1 MSSDTPKAPPGCE
14 PIEGGAA
21 YQITDGEAFLD
32 AIRPAV
38 EAGLAHAEDDAT
50 ERSGDGWSGTI
61 TCPACP
67 VQIEGEAD
75 GMCFYFR
82 ARWDAWMLA
91 ATRFAQSTGLPWW
104 VAVRATDP
112 SSSWIWRGDASV
124 YINPPHGV
132 IRGRPWPRPWSLQN
146 TIDVGVQ
153 SELALC
159 GGAR

>member
-38 EAGLAHAEDDAT
+38 EAGLAHVEDDAT

-67 VQIEGEAD
+67 VQIEGAVD
-75 GMCFYFR
+75 GMRFYYR
-82 ARWDAWMLA
+82 ARWDAWSFGVGHTSDDA
-91 ATRFAQSTGLPWW
+91 IRARHEDVRDGWSTGGEAEGDDAFLG
-104 VAVRATDP
+104 
-112 SSSWIWRGDASV
+112 SWMPHSEAWR
-124 YINPPHGV
+124 HV
-132 IRGRPWPRPWSLQN
+132 IESIAAWRTR
-146 TIDVGVQ
+146 
-153 SELALC
+153 
-159 GGAR
+159 GAR